1 MRSRLLVLALAIGL
15 MGLPAAPTAHAAV
28 VDAGATVE
36 AIIVVA
42 ESDSSALLESGLLG
56 EHSIVSAADV
66 GLDPADLAGALR
78 LGEDSVLTPE
88 QLGFGEDSVLTPEQ
102 LGLDRP
108 EWGFFGPRFAPFF
121 AGFRTIGVPVFVP
134 RVVPVAVP
142 LPVAVPAPVAFP
154 VPVPVVAFRRV
165 FVPPPP
171 FLFPRFPVTFVGRVI
186 IVPGF

>member
-1 MRSRLLVLALAIGL
+1 MRARLLALALAVGL
-15 MGLPAAPTAHAAV
+15 LGLPGAPTAHAAEL
-28 VDAGATVE
+28 DGSATVE
-36 AIIVVA
+36 AIIMVA
-42 ESDSSALLESGLLG
+42 ESDLSALLESGLLG
-56 EHSIVSAADV
+56 EHSFVSAADV

-78 LGEDSVLTPE
+78 SGEDSVLTPE
-88 QLGFGEDSVLTPEQ
+88 QLGFGEDSILTPEQ

-165 FVPPPP
+165 FAPPPP
-171 FLFPRFPVTFVGRVI
+171 LLFPRFPVRFVGRVI